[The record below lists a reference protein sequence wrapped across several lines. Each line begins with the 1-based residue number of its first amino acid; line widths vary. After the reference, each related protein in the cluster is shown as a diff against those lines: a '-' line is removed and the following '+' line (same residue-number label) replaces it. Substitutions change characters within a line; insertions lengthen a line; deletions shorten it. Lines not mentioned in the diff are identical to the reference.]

1 MLLPFKSNGRDTEGE
16 KAMELMF
23 PAWTHAEAP
32 QLARSDLS
40 GLRGAHIAI
49 VDDNFDVPFTTRLE
63 KLLTEV
69 HGAIVERLVKP
80 LGSAPSPKSL
90 IDQAAKSQVALVGI
104 GL

>member
-1 MLLPFKSNGRDTEGE
+1 
-16 KAMELMF
+16 MELMI
-23 PAWTHAEAP
+23 PAWAHEDAP
-32 QLARSDLS
+32 QLARSDL
-40 GLRGAHIAI
+40 LALKGARIAI

-63 KLLTEV
+63 KLLGDV